1 MLIIALIVKYIVKEQ
16 YEWICIFYTNKYW
29 RVLMEN
35 GLIYKTKMRPFSIIF
50 VADLVKTYTSRKYFT
65 E

>member
-29 RVLMEN
+29 KVVTEN
-35 GLIYKTKMRPFSIIF
+35 GLIYKTRMRPFSITF
-50 VADLVKTYTSRKYFT
+50 VA